1 VGVAEAVRRVA
12 LAGPGLAAALGT
24 AAAAAA
30 QPAAARQAGACRGS
44 SLSGSFT
51 VVRGSAGAGQI
62 VYRLRLKNASSSPC
76 WVSGLP
82 VVRLLDGKH
91 RPLPTHAS
99 AAQPG
104 RGTAAKIELAPGRS
118 ATADA
123 RFSPDVP
130 GPGEPVRKRCEP
142 VAHFLSV
149 TANGGGTVVVP
160 IRPPTAVCS
169 HGALSLS
176 LLRAAG

>member
-1 VGVAEAVRRVA
+1 VAVA
-12 LAGPGLAAALGT
+12 LS
-24 AAAAAA
+24 AAAA
-30 QPAAARQAGACRGS
+30 QQAAAQQIGPCAGS
-44 SLSGSFT
+44 SLRGSFS
-51 VVRGSAGAGQI
+51 VLRGSAGAGQI
-62 VYRLRLKNASSSPC
+62 VYRLRLKNTSSSAC

-91 RPLPTHAS
+91 RPLPTHPS

-142 VAHFLSV
+142 VARFLEV
-149 TANGGGTVVVP
+149 TPNGGGSVIVP

-169 HGALSLS
+169 HGALSFS
-176 LLRAAG
+176 LFRAAG